1 MKLDFHRQI
10 FEKCSI
16 QFMNICRVGAG
27 GGGGGRGEKG
37 IKVKKILKNNY

>member
-27 GGGGGRGEKG
+27 GGGGGGGEKNL
-37 IKVKKILKNNY
+37 IQKKI